1 MKNLYLIVGPSGSG
15 KTTLANNLKTWYHLN
30 PVVSYTTR
38 PMRENEKNGVD
49 HWFVSDEEFD
59 NLGEMVAFTE
69 FNGYR
74 YGVTRD
80 IIDKSDTY
88 VIDPAGVDYL
98 KAHDIGPRKVVVIGI
113 LTNLLTCINHMRGRG
128 DNDNMIHSRI
138 RNDEKAFEDFSAYCD
153 FMVDGKLPELSVM
166 EQTWAMMQYYEDE
179 NAVTLQDAISAL
191 REYVADDYECAEE
204 NYIREKL
211 NQVLRDEQIIA
222 LGMDWMLK

>member
-179 NAVTLQDAISAL
+179 NAVTLQDAVSAL
-191 REYVADDYECAEE
+191 REYVAHDYECAEE